1 MTRGGRHENH
11 WIAQRMRVIQP
22 SGIRRV
28 SEMARDLKDPV
39 NLSIGQPH
47 FDVPDPI
54 KQAAKA
60 AIDSGHNAY
69 TSTAGIPQLR
79 DKIQADLQSRYHH
92 ADRDVFITSG
102 SSGGLLLALCCTVNP
117 GDEVILF
124 DPCFLMYAPQ
134 VTLAGGTPVFV
145 DTYPDFTVNIDRV
158 RAALTPRTRAII
170 VNSPSN
176 PAGAV
181 VPRATMRDL
190 ALLARDRDLLLLSD
204 EVYRV
209 FCYDEAF
216 VSPAEFNEDVLV
228 LDGFSKA
235 YGMTG
240 WRLGVAHGPSRIIQ
254 EMLKL
259 QHYSYVCAPS
269 MVQHAGIVAWDYDV
283 SEIVADYKQKRDRI
297 FQGLKGRY
305 DLTRPGGAFYMFP
318 RVPWGTATD
327 FVEEAIRHNLLIVPG
342 NAFSR
347 RDTHFRISYAAADR
361 TIDRG
366 IDILNQL
373 ARS

>member
-1 MTRGGRHENH
+1 
-11 WIAQRMRVIQP
+11 
-22 SGIRRV
+22 
-28 SEMARDLKDPV
+28 
-39 NLSIGQPH
+39 
-47 FDVPDPI
+47 
-54 KQAAKA
+54 
-60 AIDSGHNAY
+60 
-69 TSTAGIPQLR
+69 
-79 DKIQADLQSRYHH
+79 
-92 ADRDVFITSG
+92 
-102 SSGGLLLALCCTVNP
+102 
-117 GDEVILF
+117 
-124 DPCFLMYAPQ
+124 
-134 VTLAGGTPVFV
+134 
-145 DTYPDFTVNIDRV
+145 
-158 RAALTPRTRAII
+158 
-170 VNSPSN
+170 
-176 PAGAV
+176 
-181 VPRATMRDL
+181 
-190 ALLARDRDLLLLSD
+190 
-204 EVYRV
+204 
-209 FCYDEAF
+209 
-216 VSPAEFNEDVLV
+216 
-228 LDGFSKA
+228 
-235 YGMTG
+235 
-240 WRLGVAHGPSRIIQ
+240 
-254 EMLKL
+254 MLKL